1 MSQCDCN
8 GCVPPEGK
16 CATLALLLFGQRECV
31 NAAAERYDVGGR
43 SHWTGSTG
51 MTAAPASP
59 NSPAPSRIPWW
70 HGPPSSV
77 ACKHRRGPGQFA
89 IPTPSSQAAAQ
100 PRYLLQWVDQ
110 EPILFEVHIGISAS
124 NLRCT
129 DSSEASFLFEQTDL
143 CFSRWRFA
151 SHTNWLSPVA
161 TAFMRKE
168 LCLNLQISEKNLS
181 WKTVLEK
188 KSGEKRHILQL
199 KSCWHNSMKIKV
211 FFSSAERFSS
221 KFEPTQYTQTHKDN
235 KGLILKL
242 VVFCSVTLNGVDKT
256 GTQGGKKGQRQAK
269 WRSWGGS
276 VPSGLV
282 AFPPAG
288 SGGRYDWSLTQW
300 QEQAGQWP
308 APRSESIWTQT
319 PSPQLF
325 LAPCRHT
332 WNTANR

>member
-188 KSGEKRHILQL
+188 KVVK
-199 KSCWHNSMKIKV
+199 
-211 FFSSAERFSS
+211 
-221 KFEPTQYTQTHKDN
+221 
-235 KGLILKL
+235 KGT
-242 VVFCSVTLNGVDKT
+242 FCSWKAADTIL
-256 GTQGGKKGQRQAK
+256 
-269 WRSWGGS
+269 WRSRFF
-276 VPSGLV
+276 
-282 AFPPAG
+282 FPLLK
-288 SGGRYDWSLTQW
+288 DFQVSL
-300 QEQAGQWP
+300 
-308 APRSESIWTQT
+308 
-319 PSPQLF
+319 SPHSTH
-325 LAPCRHT
+325 RHT
-332 WNTANR
+332 KTIKD